1 MKRLKFMSQQQ
12 KIYIE
17 EIGIM
22 GRMLGALFYYPLLHE
37 NNQHVF
43 NQLVQDEELTNG
55 EYFTLYQTI
64 QAEHGDVLNDDF
76 ISLFEGREVMH
87 APPWGSVYLDKE
99 EVIFGDSTLRYRSF
113 LVEQG
118 ITLDTGMREP
128 EDQIGL
134 ILMAMSQLVENNK
147 DIEEVKTLLR
157 EHLFPWC
164 YRYFDLFEQHAES
177 KSYQLLAQIA
187 RRWCQSLQQELDI
200 TAPKWPLYR

>member
-1 MKRLKFMSQQQ
+1 MHEQQSV
-12 KIYIE
+12 YIE
-17 EIGIM
+17 ELGIM

-43 NQLVQDEELTNG
+43 NKLVQDEQLTDG

-64 QAEHGDVLNDDF
+64 QAEHGDALNEDF

-99 EVIFGDSTLRYRSF
+99 EVIFGDSTLRYRAF
-113 LVEQG
+113 LTEQG
-118 ITLDTGMREP
+118 ITLNTGMREP

-134 ILMAMSQLVENNK
+134 MLMAISQLVENNK
-147 DIEEVKTLLR
+147 NIEGVKELLR

-164 YRYFDLFEQHAES
+164 YRYFELFEQHAES
-177 KSYQLLAQIA
+177 QSYQLLAQIA
-187 RRWCQSLQQELDI
+187 RRWCQGLQQELDI
-200 TAPKWPLYR
+200 TALKLQIYR